1 MFDAETT
8 MLSPHRV
15 IDLTGE
21 RGSMAGF
28 LLAQFGADVVL
39 AEPEGGRE
47 RNSRFD
53 SYNRGKRSVTVFS
66 AQDVA
71 RLAASADVVISDH
84 SLPFDVDLSALR
96 AANPALV
103 TVSLTA
109 FGETGPKADWLATDL
124 TLFASSGQLICTGD
138 DDRAPTRISV
148 PQAWGHASSQAAVA
162 VVIALEDRHH
172 TGLGQHVDLSAQQ
185 AVCET
190 AIPAINYGPA
200 GLTPVVRQAGGVK
213 FGPQT
218 LKWIYPCADGVAL
231 VTVSFGAMIGP
242 MFGRFVDWMYEEGAC
257 DEATKN
263 KDWVT
268 FALDISEGRE
278 ELTELD
284 RIIGLIGEF
293 VKHKTKAELR
303 ERGLRDTLLVCPV
316 NTLDDVLNS
325 PQLAARD
332 YWDDV
337 EGEHHPGAIIRA
349 SGTPLPKLSA
359 APAPGEHTEDIDAEK
374 RSAPVLIGTAS
385 PDRRPLEGIKV
396 CDLSWVAAAPLATKI
411 LAHWG
416 ATVVRVESSLRPCL
430 LRQALGHR
438 DDVSEQENGIT
449 WHSVNANKLGVA
461 LNLAKPEAREVVKDL
476 AGWADIVFE
485 SFTPGAVDRWGFGY
499 EDLKAINPSVIM
511 ASSCVMGQTGP
522 MRDFAGF
529 GNMAAAVAGFFDVC
543 GWPDRLPAGPYMAYT
558 DYTSPRFTALA
569 LLAAIDH
576 RRRTGEGQYLD
587 FSQMEAAVHLLT
599 PALLD
604 YQRTGE
610 MTTRMGNADPSMSPH
625 GVYPGAGHDTWIAIA
640 VEDDTQWRSLAIEMR
655 RHDLADLTLQERKN
669 RTAELDELIGGW
681 TSLQDPAGLQIRLQV
696 HGVATHEV
704 SNTGECVTDPQLA
717 HRGHFQWVP
726 HPEARQVMVDA
737 MPYTLSRS
745 PGGFEWGGP
754 TYGQHTMEVL
764 EGILGY
770 NGEQIA
776 ELAIA
781 EALE

>member
-1 MFDAETT
+1 
-8 MLSPHRV
+8 
-15 IDLTGE
+15 
-21 RGSMAGF
+21 
-28 LLAQFGADVVL
+28 
-39 AEPEGGRE
+39 
-47 RNSRFD
+47 
-53 SYNRGKRSVTVFS
+53 
-66 AQDVA
+66 
-71 RLAASADVVISDH
+71 
-84 SLPFDVDLSALR
+84 
-96 AANPALV
+96 
-103 TVSLTA
+103 
-109 FGETGPKADWLATDL
+109 
-124 TLFASSGQLICTGD
+124 
-138 DDRAPTRISV
+138 
-148 PQAWGHASSQAAVA
+148 
-162 VVIALEDRHH
+162 
-172 TGLGQHVDLSAQQ
+172 
-185 AVCET
+185 
-190 AIPAINYGPA
+190 
-200 GLTPVVRQAGGVK
+200 
-213 FGPQT
+213 
-218 LKWIYPCADGVAL
+218 
-231 VTVSFGAMIGP
+231 
-242 MFGRFVDWMYEEGAC
+242 
-257 DEATKN
+257 
-263 KDWVT
+263 
-268 FALDISEGRE
+268 
-278 ELTELD
+278 
-284 RIIGLIGEF
+284 
-293 VKHKTKAELR
+293 
-303 ERGLRDTLLVCPV
+303 
-316 NTLDDVLNS
+316 
-325 PQLAARD
+325 
-332 YWDDV
+332 
-337 EGEHHPGAIIRA
+337 
-349 SGTPLPKLSA
+349 
-359 APAPGEHTEDIDAEK
+359 
-374 RSAPVLIGTAS
+374 
-385 PDRRPLEGIKV
+385 
-396 CDLSWVAAAPLATKI
+396 
-411 LAHWG
+411 
-416 ATVVRVESSLRPCL
+416 
-430 LRQALGHR
+430 
-438 DDVSEQENGIT
+438 
-449 WHSVNANKLGVA
+449 
-461 LNLAKPEAREVVKDL
+461 
-476 AGWADIVFE
+476 
-485 SFTPGAVDRWGFGY
+485 
-499 EDLKAINPSVIM
+499 
-511 ASSCVMGQTGP
+511 